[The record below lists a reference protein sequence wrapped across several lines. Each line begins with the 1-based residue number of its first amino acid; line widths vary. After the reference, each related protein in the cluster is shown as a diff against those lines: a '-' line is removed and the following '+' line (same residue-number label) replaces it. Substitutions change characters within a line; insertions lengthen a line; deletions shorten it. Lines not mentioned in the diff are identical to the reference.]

1 MTPMEIWQYAIL
13 FLIGIMVGFV
23 NVMAGGGSLLTL
35 PVMLFLGVPA
45 PVANGTNRIAILA
58 QMATAVVAFFRKG
71 YSDFR
76 LSLSL
81 ALAAVPGAVAGAVV
95 AVRLEGVLFNRTL
108 AVIMLVVMLVMATQK
123 QTPEY
128 SGALPGKPRL
138 VLAHVLMAVLGI
150 YGGFIQVGAGFLF
163 MPILY
168 KTLGIDLVR
177 VNMHKSFIITVYTT
191 AALIVF
197 AWQVELFWV
206 LGLTLAAGTSIGAW
220 LSAHVQVAQGERI
233 IRLALNTVLALII
246 VKLLF
251 FS

>member
-1 MTPMEIWQYAIL
+1 MEIWQYAIL
-13 FLIGIMVGFV
+13 FLIGIAAGFV

-71 YSDFR
+71 YSDFK
-76 LSLSL
+76 LSLTL
-81 ALAAVPGAVAGAVV
+81 ALAAVPGAVAGALV
-95 AVRLEGVLFNRTL
+95 AVRLEGVLFNRIL
-108 AVIMLVVMLVMATQK
+108 AVIMLAVMLVMATQK
-123 QTPEY
+123 QAPEY
-128 SGALPGKPRL
+128 SGAPPGKPRL

-168 KTLGIDLVR
+168 KTLGLDLVR

-191 AALIVF
+191 AALLVF
-197 AWQVELFWV
+197 AWQVELFWI

-220 LSAHVQVAQGERI
+220 LSAHVQVTHGERI
-233 IRLALNTVLALII
+233 IRLVLNTVLALFI

-251 FS
+251 FN

>member
-1 MTPMEIWQYAIL
+1 MEIWHYAIL

-71 YSDFR
+71 YSDFK
-76 LSLSL
+76 LSLTL
-81 ALAAVPGAVAGAVV
+81 ALAAVPGAVAGALV
-95 AVRLEGVLFNRTL
+95 AVRLEGVLFNRIL
-108 AVIMLVVMLVMATQK
+108 AVIMLTVMLVMATQK

-128 SGALPGKPRL
+128 SGASPGKPRL

-191 AALIVF
+191 AALLVF
-197 AWQVELFWV
+197 AWQVELFWI

-233 IRLALNTVLALII
+233 IRLALNAVLALII

>member
-1 MTPMEIWQYAIL
+1 MEIWQYIIL
-13 FLIGIMVGFV
+13 FLIGIVVGFV
-23 NVMAGGGSLLTL
+23 NVMAGGGSLLSL

-71 YSDFR
+71 YSDFK
-76 LSLSL
+76 LSLTL
-81 ALAAVPGAVAGAVV
+81 ALAAVPGAVAGALV
-95 AVRLEGVLFNRTL
+95 AARLEGVLFNRVL

-128 SGALPGKPRL
+128 TGAPPGKPRL

-168 KTLGIDLVR
+168 KTLGLDLVR

-206 LGLTLAAGTSIGAW
+206 LGLTLAVGTSIGAW
-220 LSAHVQVAQGERI
+220 LSAHVQVTQGERI
-233 IRLALNTVLALII
+233 IRLALNTVLVLFI

>member
-1 MTPMEIWQYAIL
+1 MELWQYIIL
-13 FLIGIMVGFV
+13 LLVGIVVGFV
-23 NVMAGGGSLLTL
+23 NVMAGGGSLLSI
-35 PVMLFLGVPA
+35 PVMLFMGVPG

-76 LSLSL
+76 LSLTL
-81 ALAAVPGAVAGAVV
+81 ALATVPGAVAGAFVG
-95 AVRLEGVLFNRTL
+95 ARLEGVWFNRIL
-108 AVIMLVVMLVMATQK
+108 AVVMLATMLVMATRQ
-123 QTPEY
+123 QTPDY
-128 SGALPGKPRL
+128 SRAPPRPRL
-138 VLAHVLMAVLGI
+138 VLAHVLMAVLGV

-163 MPILY
+163 LPILY
-168 KTLGIDLVR
+168 KTLGLDLVR
-177 VNMHKSFIITVYTT
+177 VNVHKTFIITVYTT

-220 LSAHVQVAQGERI
+220 LSAHVQVAHGERL
-233 IRLALNTVLALII
+233 IRLSLNIVLALFI

>member
-1 MTPMEIWQYAIL
+1 MEIWHYAIL

-71 YSDFR
+71 YSDFK
-76 LSLSL
+76 LSLTL
-81 ALAAVPGAVAGAVV
+81 ALAAVPGAVAGALV
-95 AVRLEGVLFNRTL
+95 AVRLEGVLFNRIL

-128 SGALPGKPRL
+128 SGAPPGKPRL

-168 KTLGIDLVR
+168 KTLGLDLVR

-191 AALIVF
+191 AALLVF
-197 AWQVELFWV
+197 AWQVELFWI